1 MLYHIFAQ
9 ETTLKKHKMENI
21 EKAAKNNVITFQIGI
36 AQMLLMPVVKTC
48 IYAIKQHIKK
58 HIPLM

>member
-1 MLYHIFAQ
+1 MNVYIKMLYHIFAQ

-36 AQMLLMPVVKTC
+36 AQMLLMPVVNAECKRSF
-48 IYAIKQHIKK
+48 
-58 HIPLM
+58 

>member
-1 MLYHIFAQ
+1 MNVYIKMLYHIFAQ

-36 AQMLLMPVVKTC
+36 AQMLLMPVVSAECKRSF
-48 IYAIKQHIKK
+48 
-58 HIPLM
+58 

>member
-1 MLYHIFAQ
+1 
-9 ETTLKKHKMENI
+9 MENI
-21 EKAAKNNVITFQIGI
+21 EKAAKNNAITFQIGI
-36 AQMLLMPVVKTC
+36 AQMILMPIVNTR